1 MTMMNERLDN
11 RMIETPP
18 SPPGM
23 MEGNPSDFFATRTFL
38 SDPGV
43 GGVPLKGIPYY
54 NIPENT
60 YLPAGEMLQERMA
73 DRLSPQSTVQF
84 LPDLNIDVSTTPLQA
99 LNFDYSGHEY
109 QQPIA
114 RQPAPDLFELNR
126 LARNDRAM
134 QQQEGLGIGS
144 TNPTPYISSLEG
156 IPPLNALQLP
166 QLFPQPANEMM
177 NQRMNWQQS
186 PAIQLGQ
193 SPAELLALQ
202 DMTRQSSSGYTPTN
216 IWDYN
221 PMWPVQSMF
230 DSESSLFP
238 MTPGTQGFLDLQ
250 DPLFLRRLNEGYMP
264 ALSNIANAAMYTNP
278 FNAWL
283 NLATRN
289 R

>member
-84 LPDLNIDVSTTPLQA
+84 LPDLNIDVSTTPLQ
-99 LNFDYSGHEY
+99 SGEQFGAIEEY
-109 QQPIA
+109 